1 MNIHQIEFLVREGA
15 YSLANHLE
23 TYWPAEWDTENETGY
38 EVREA
43 NTVLHLSHALSRAGF
58 LTYAEVPHAR
68 DSGAASRFD
77 LVATNLADNT
87 WLVVEVKR
95 AYANAKSLDSITRD
109 LERIV
114 ERWRGVGMIHQPEA
128 VFGLLVATTWQADLA
143 KWWSD
148 SDKHPNS
155 KIDAWWSNRVAR
167 VTESKQSVWGSI
179 AFSSYFSKNY
189 PHHYLLYA
197 IFPLL
202 KLSS

>member
-23 TYWPAEWDTENETGY
+23 THWPAEWDEGNETGR
-38 EVREA
+38 EAREA
-43 NTVLHLSHALSRAGF
+43 NTVLHLGHALMRSGF
-58 LTYAEVPHAR
+58 LSYAEVPHAR
-68 DSGAASRFD
+68 NGGAASCFD

-95 AYANAKSLDSITRD
+95 AYANTKSLESITRD

-114 ERWRGVGMIHQPEA
+114 EAWKGVGMIHHPAA
-128 VFGLLVATTWQADLA
+128 VYGLLVATTWQADLA
-143 KWWSD
+143 RWWSD

-155 KIDAWWSNRVAR
+155 TIDAMWSNPVAS
-167 VTESKQSVWGSI
+167 VTESKKSVWGSV
-179 AFSSYFSKNY
+179 AFSSYFSDKY

-197 IFPLL
+197 LFPLA
-202 KLSS
+202 